1 MNHQRKA
8 KQWLKKLYILSMAL
22 IIACSSILEIPVY
35 AAETWSQFGRIGSVS
50 SSNPGGFAS
59 PKGVTV
65 DSSGN
70 VYVADSS
77 NHRIQ
82 KLTLSTNTWSE
93 WKKVGGGAGS
103 GLGEFNSPCAVAV
116 DSSGNVYV
124 ADSGNHRIQK
134 LTLSTNTWSEW
145 KKVGGGNGLGLG
157 EFYNPRGVA
166 VDSSGNVYVADS
178 SNHRI
183 QKLTLSTNTWS
194 VWKKPSTGAV
204 AGNGLGEFNFPNGV
218 AVDSSGNVYVG
229 DSNNH
234 RIQKLNKS
242 TNTWSEWVKSGGGAG
257 AGLGEFNTPRAVA
270 VDGSGNIYVADTGNH
285 RIQKLNAG
293 SGTWSEWVKSGGGSG
308 NGSGEF
314 INPNGVAVDNSGNV
328 YVADDSNRIQ
338 KLNAANN
345 TWSEWSV
352 LGPVNGISPGE
363 FTFPRAVAVDSSGNI
378 YVADS
383 GNHRIQ
389 KLNKSTNTWS
399 EWKKVGGGTGSG
411 LGEFYNPLGVAVDS
425 SGNVYVADTGNHRIQ
440 KLTLS
445 TNTWSEWK
453 KVGGGTGTSLGEF
466 SVPSAVAVDLN
477 GNVYVA
483 DTGNHRIQKLTLS
496 TNTWSEWKKVG
507 GGPGSSLGEF
517 SVPGAVAVDL
527 NGNVYVADSGNQ
539 RIQKLTL
546 STNTWSEWKKVGG
559 GTGTSLGEFNN
570 PRAVAVD
577 SSGNVYVA
585 DSGNHRIQ
593 KLTLSTNT
601 WGEWKKVG
609 GGTGTSLGE
618 FNTPYGV
625 AVDSSGNVYVADSAN
640 HRMQKLDIP
649 SSAIIDFASTAKTS
663 TTASFSWTAA
673 SGATG
678 LIIEQSPAGANTW
691 TTTTIGAIATNSTTA
706 TVTGL
711 SAATAY
717 DFRLVVSGGANA
729 GNSNTVSVT
738 TDNVP
743 TYTIAEIADQ
753 TATELTAGYSS
764 GTQDT
769 KTITITKTGTGD
781 LTNVAT
787 ALSGTNATDFVITQP
802 GTTTLNSGTT
812 STTFTVK
819 AKDSLAAGTYTAA
832 VTVYADS
839 MTNVTFAVTQT
850 VNPAP
855 VAPSITSQPG
865 NKTVTAGQTA
875 TFSITAS
882 GDAPLSY
889 QWKKDGNA
897 LTDGENISGAT
908 AATLSISN
916 TQSGD
921 AGSYTVVVT
930 NAAGNASSNAATLT
944 VNALTNAATPSIDTQ
959 PTGDTVNEGDSSPNL
974 SVAASVN
981 DGGTLSYQWYS
992 NSVNSTIGGNAIA
1005 GATSTT
1011 YAAPTTSTGTT
1022 YYYVVVTNTNN
1033 SVSGTKTATAT
1044 SNIATVNVN
1053 TLTNAA
1059 TPSID
1064 TQPTG
1069 DTVNEGDSSPNLS
1082 VAASVNDGGTLSY
1095 QWYSNSVNST
1105 IGGNA
1110 IAGATSTTYAAPTT
1124 STGTTYYYVVVTN
1137 TNNGVS
1143 GTKTA
1148 TATSNI
1154 ATVNVNIA
1162 PTHTIAPIADQ
1173 TLAALTQGY
1182 ALGTQETKTI
1192 DVTNTGTSDL
1202 SNLSATVSGIHAS
1215 DFVITQ
1221 PSTTLV
1227 NGATTS
1233 AFTVKAKDGLPAGT
1247 YTATITLSATQ
1258 MTDVTFTVMQVVNMP
1273 NAPENPQNLVAVGG
1287 NGEVT
1292 LNWSTVTGA
1301 TYYNLYMA
1309 TDPSQLSNASV
1320 VIVNSSTY
1328 NAQNL
1333 LNGTTYFFTVRA
1345 GNSGGLS
1352 GESNQANATPATVP
1366 AAPTN
1371 FLAVAG
1377 NGEATVTFTAPTEN
1391 GGSPITGYEVTDS
1404 SGNVVTTG
1412 AASPIVITGL
1422 TNGTSYTF
1430 TVKAIN
1436 GLGKST
1442 ASANSNAV
1450 IPQKSSGGSTIPIDT
1465 PSVPST
1471 PTIPE
1476 KTNTGMDILVNGKAE
1491 NAGTVARTQRNGQ
1504 TVTTVFVDQKKL
1516 EDKLAAEGQN
1526 AVVAILVSDKS
1537 HVTVGSLN
1545 GQMVKNMEDK
1555 QAVLEIKTD
1564 RATYTIPAQQIN
1576 INTISEQVG
1585 KSVALQD
1592 IQVQIEISEPT
1603 TDMVKVVEN
1612 AAAKGTFTLVVP
1624 PLNFTVKGIYGD
1636 KTVEVSKFN
1645 AYVKRN
1651 IVIPNGVDPGKITTG
1666 IVVETDGTIRHVPT
1680 KIVVIDGKYYA
1691 QINSLTNS
1699 TYSLVY
1705 HPLEF
1710 EDVAKHWAKQAVSDM
1725 GSRMIID
1732 GTGNGMFSPDRD
1744 ITRAEFAAIIVRA
1757 LGLKTE
1763 NGATSFSDIQSTD
1776 WYSSAVNTAYA
1787 YHLIGGF
1794 EDGTFRPMDTITRE
1808 QAMVILS
1815 KAMAITSL
1823 KGNLAVQ
1830 STDVILRPYGDT
1842 ATVSAWALSSVA
1854 DTVEAGIV
1862 SGRGG
1867 NELAPKDYITRA
1879 EVAKIIQGLLQK
1891 SGLI

>member
-1 MNHQRKA
+1 MIGVTYGNGMYVAVGTNGTVLTSSDGLNWMTRTVGTAIQLNGVAYSNGTYVAVGQSGKILTSSDGVSWIIRDSGTTNE
-8 KQWLKKLYILSMAL
+8 LRTVNYINGSYFAVGANGTILTSSDGVNWTSQASGTTQFIFAVNYFNGMY
-22 IIACSSILEIPVY
+22 IAVGSVGTILTSSDGVSWTNRSPGTTNSLLGVSYANGTYVVVGQSGTILTSSDGTNWTSRSSGTTNNLVGFVY
-35 AAETWSQFGRIGSVS
+35 ANGT
-50 SSNPGGFAS
+50 
-59 PKGVTV
+59 
-65 DSSGN
+65 
-70 VYVADSS
+70 YVAVG
-77 NHRIQ
+77 
-82 KLTLSTNTWSE
+82 
-93 WKKVGGGAGS
+93 VGGTIVTSSDGVSWLTRTSGTANNLAGLNYINGTFIAVGYGGTILAS
-103 GLGEFNSPCAVAV
+103 SDGSSWTSPLSSVTPNHLLGISHLN
-116 DSSGNVYV
+116 GMY
-124 ADSGNHRIQK
+124 I
-134 LTLSTNTWSEW
+134 T
-145 KKVGGGNGLGLG
+145 GGNGGTIVTSNDGANWTARSSGTSFPLYGFSYG
-157 EFYNPRGVA
+157 NGTYVA
-166 VDSSGNVYVADS
+166 VGYGGKILTSNDGTSWTSQTSGTSNLLYAVTYGNGKYVASGAKGTILISSDGLNWTSSSSG
-178 SNHRI
+178 I
-183 QKLTLSTNTWS
+183 TNDLRKITY
-194 VWKKPSTGAV
+194 
-204 AGNGLGEFNFPNGV
+204 GNGTYIAIGANGTILT
-218 AVDSSGNVYVG
+218 
-229 DSNNH
+229 SND
-234 RIQKLNKS
+234 
-242 TNTWSEWVKSGGGAG
+242 GAG
-257 AGLGEFNTPRAVA
+257 WTNQT
-270 VDGSGNIYVADTGNH
+270 
-285 RIQKLNAG
+285 
-293 SGTWSEWVKSGGGSG
+293 SGTMKNLYGVNYD
-308 NGSGEF
+308 NGKY
-314 INPNGVAVDNSGNV
+314 IV
-328 YVADDSNRIQ
+328 
-338 KLNAANN
+338 
-345 TWSEWSV
+345 
-352 LGPVNGISPGE
+352 
-363 FTFPRAVAVDSSGNI
+363 
-378 YVADS
+378 
-383 GNHRIQ
+383 
-389 KLNKSTNTWS
+389 
-399 EWKKVGGGTGSG
+399 VGQGGTILTSNDGVSWTSQTSG
-411 LGEFYNPLGVAVDS
+411 TINELYDVSYINATYMV
-425 SGNVYVADTGNHRIQ
+425 
-440 KLTLS
+440 
-445 TNTWSEWK
+445 
-453 KVGGGTGTSLGEF
+453 VG
-466 SVPSAVAVDLN
+466 LN
-477 GNVYVA
+477 G
-483 DTGNHRIQKLTLS
+483 TILT
-496 TNTWSEWKKVG
+496 
-507 GGPGSSLGEF
+507 SSD
-517 SVPGAVAVDL
+517 GA
-527 NGNVYVADSGNQ
+527 
-539 RIQKLTL
+539 
-546 STNTWSEWKKVGG
+546 
-559 GTGTSLGEFNN
+559 
-570 PRAVAVD
+570 
-577 SSGNVYVA
+577 
-585 DSGNHRIQ
+585 
-593 KLTLSTNT
+593 
-601 WGEWKKVG
+601 
-609 GGTGTSLGE
+609 
-618 FNTPYGV
+618 
-625 AVDSSGNVYVADSAN
+625 
-640 HRMQKLDIP
+640 
-649 SSAIIDFASTAKTS
+649 
-663 TTASFSWTAA
+663 SWTARTSGTLSALYGVIYANSKYVVVGA
-673 SGATG
+673 SG
-678 LIIEQSPAGANTW
+678 LILQSPT
-691 TTTTIGAIATNSTTA
+691 IATLTHAATPSIDSQPTGA
-706 TVTGL
+706 TVNEGDSSPNL
-711 SAATAY
+711 SVAAS
-717 DFRLVVSGGANA
+717 VSDIG
-729 GNSNTVSVT
+729 V
-738 TDNVP
+738 
-743 TYTIAEIADQ
+743 
-753 TATELTAGYSS
+753 
-764 GTQDT
+764 
-769 KTITITKTGTGD
+769 
-781 LTNVAT
+781 
-787 ALSGTNATDFVITQP
+787 
-802 GTTTLNSGTT
+802 
-812 STTFTVK
+812 
-819 AKDSLAAGTYTAA
+819 
-832 VTVYADS
+832 
-839 MTNVTFAVTQT
+839 
-850 VNPAP
+850 
-855 VAPSITSQPG
+855 
-865 NKTVTAGQTA
+865 
-875 TFSITAS
+875 
-882 GDAPLSY
+882 LSY
-889 QWKKDGNA
+889 QWYSNTANSTIGGDAIAGATSTTYAAPTTSTGTTYYYAVVTNTNNSVSGSKTATATSNIAAVNVSALTNAATPSIDTQPTGATVNEGDSSPNLSVAASVSDGGTLSYQWYSNSANSTNGGNAIAGATSATYAAPTTSTGTTYYYAVVTNTNSSVSGNKTATATSNIAAVNVNA
-897 LTDGENISGAT
+897 LTNAASPSIDTQPTGTTVNEGDSSPNLSVAASVNDGGTLSYQWYSNTASNTNGGHTIAGAT
-908 AATLSISN
+908 SATYAAPTTSPG
-916 TQSGD
+916 TTYYY
-921 AGSYTVVVT
+921 AVVT
-930 NAAGNASSNAATLT
+930 NTNNSVSGSKTATATSSIAAVN

-959 PTGDTVNEGDSSPNL
+959 PTGATVNEGDSSPNL
-974 SVAASVN
+974 SVAASVS

-1011 YAAPTTSTGTT
+1011 YAAPTT
-1022 YYYVVVTNTNN
+1022 
-1033 SVSGTKTATAT
+1033 A
-1044 SNIATVNVN
+1044 
-1053 TLTNAA
+1053 
-1059 TPSID
+1059 
-1064 TQPTG
+1064 
-1069 DTVNEGDSSPNLS
+1069 
-1082 VAASVNDGGTLSY
+1082 
-1095 QWYSNSVNST
+1095 
-1105 IGGNA
+1105 
-1110 IAGATSTTYAAPTT
+1110 
-1124 STGTTYYYVVVTN
+1124 TGTTYYYVVVTN

-1154 ATVNVNIA
+1154 AAVDVNIA

-1182 ALGTQETKTI
+1182 AVGTQETKTI

-1233 AFTVKAKDGLPAGT
+1233 TFTVKAKDGLPAGT

-1371 FLAVAG
+1371 VSAVAG

-1442 ASANSNAV
+1442 ASADSNAV
-1450 IPQKSSGGSTIPIDT
+1450 IPQKSSGGSTVPIDT

-1526 AVVAILVSDKS
+1526 AVVAILVNDKS

-1555 QAVLEIKTD
+1555 LAVLEIKTD

-1651 IVIPNGVDPGKITTG
+1651 IVIPDGVDSGKITTG

-1705 HPLEF
+1705 HPIEF
-1710 EDVAKHWAKQAVSDM
+1710 EDVAKHWAKQAVGDM

-1763 NGATSFSDIQSTD
+1763 NGTTSFSDVQSTD
-1776 WYSSAVNTAYA
+1776 WYSSVVNTAYA

-1815 KAMAITSL
+1815 KAMAITNL
-1823 KGNLAVQ
+1823 KGNLAIQ